1 MRLGYRPA
9 LDGLRG
15 IAIALVV
22 AFHAFGWPRG
32 GTLGVDLFFVLS
44 GFLITSLLLEE
55 HGTTG
60 RIDVRSF
67 YVRRARRL
75 LPALAVLLASFLLVG
90 IMAAAAG
97 SFQPRIFVGI
107 GAAVTYSSNI
117 VVAASPS
124 AVPAGL
130 VHLWSLAAEEQFYLA
145 WPLVLV
151 LLLRVGSVRL
161 VIKALVA
168 LTALAVVYRVQL
180 VMRGASIG
188 RVYYAPD
195 THADSLLIG
204 CLFACWFV
212 RGGPA
217 QAILLSRA
225 RTRSTVGGAA
235 LCLVIATALLFTQM
249 PWRTAYE
256 LLIIPT
262 GFALA
267 AGILIA
273 SAVTGGSLL
282 AQALSVRPLVA
293 LGGISY
299 SLYLWHLPVL
309 VALAGT
315 SRHFDLRTVTAVAL
329 AVLAAA
335 VSRRLVEAP
344 FLSRRAGVHRTKA
357 VADGR
362 RRADVTAP
370 AAAAN

>member
-15 IAIALVV
+15 VAIALVV
-22 AFHAFGWPRG
+22 AFHAFGRPRG

-44 GFLITSLLLEE
+44 GFLITALLLEE
-55 HGTTG
+55 HETTG
-60 RIDVRSF
+60 RIDVRRF
-67 YVRRARRL
+67 YLRRARRL

-90 IMAAAAG
+90 VAAAAAG

-130 VHLWSLAAEEQFYLA
+130 VHLWSLAAEEQFYLV
-145 WPLVLV
+145 WPLVVV
-151 LLLRVGSVRL
+151 LLLRIGSVRL
-161 VIKALVA
+161 VAKALVV
-168 LTALAVVYRVQL
+168 LIALAVVYRVQL
-180 VMRGASIG
+180 VMRGASTG

-204 CLFACWFV
+204 CVFACCFV
-212 RGGPA
+212 RGALPR
-217 QAILLSRA
+217 AILSRTRA
-225 RTRSTVGGAA
+225 RSTVGGAA
-235 LCLVIATALLFTQM
+235 FCLVIATALLITQL
-249 PWRTAYE
+249 PWRMAYE
-256 LLIIPT
+256 LLVIPT

-273 SAVTGGSLL
+273 SAVSGGSVL
-282 AQALSVRPLVA
+282 AHALSARPLVA

-315 SRHFDLRTVTAVAL
+315 SRSLNLRSVTAVAL
-329 AVLAAA
+329 AIVAAA
-335 VSRRLVEAP
+335 ASRRLVELP
-344 FLSRRAGVHRTKA
+344 FLSRRRDADRTKA

-362 RRADVTAP
+362 RRADVTVP